1 MKLRNNLTKIF
12 LFFRPLWKSIVAQ
25 LVILIS
31 LALVAV
37 AWPYYFGKIIDGVT
51 SGASFD
57 EISKYLLFMSIS
69 LLGTSVFVMLRNVNE
84 TKFIHLQAENLLKQI
99 SINKMTELSVGQH
112 TRSDSGFKQSALDQG
127 SNAVQQ
133 VFFSINYDI
142 LPTLIR
148 YIGFSTAVT
157 LISPLIG
164 IVSIGISAF
173 QFFLYQRLNI
183 SHIDK
188 WRKWRENSLE
198 FGRWNSE
205 IIRMITQVI
214 FRGASKEVSKSQKNK
229 IDVLQKEFEKT
240 WLPYDIKASLIQVL
254 GDINLIL
261 VVTIGVLSITS
272 WNVLTV
278 GAVVSILTY
287 ANKMIGNI
295 EGIYGTFRRL
305 SMTWPQVE
313 KFFDIL
319 DLENDV
325 KEIKNPKKLEAVEGG
340 FSINFENIT
349 FSHTEFDEIKDD
361 KTQEKVKHKMK
372 ALDDV
377 SFEISAGEVCAIVG
391 RSGAGKTTII
401 NLLLRAFDPD
411 HGKIKINEIELKK
424 LSLENYRRKV
434 GIVEQDVI
442 LQNTSLKDNILF
454 GLSDEEKEKWND
466 DKLKKLAK
474 ITRIDQFFDRLG
486 ENPFNAVVGERGI
499 KLSGGQRQRVGIA
512 RALAVDPAI
521 LIFDEA
527 TSSLDGEN
535 EKAIHDAM
543 KDAFKGRTVIVIA
556 HRLSTVR
563 HADKIICVESG
574 KIAGIGNH
582 DELYENCD
590 PYKTLVDIQSE

>member
-1 MKLRNNLTKIF
+1 MNIF
-12 LFFRPLWKSIVAQ
+12 KDLKRIFIFFKPLWKPIAAQ

-31 LALVAV
+31 LALVAI

-69 LLGTSVFVMLRNVNE
+69 LLGTSLFVMLRNINE

-142 LPTLIR
+142 LPTFIR
-148 YIGFSTAVT
+148 YIGFATAVT
-157 LISPLIG
+157 VISPLIG
-164 IVSIGISAF
+164 IVSIGISVI

-183 SHIDK
+183 SHINR
-188 WRKWRENSLE
+188 WRRWRENSLE
-198 FGRWNSE
+198 FNRWNSE
-205 IIRMITQVI
+205 IIRLITQII
-214 FRGASKEVSKSQKNK
+214 FRGSSREVAKTQKNK
-229 IDVLQKEFEKT
+229 INFLQKEFEKT
-240 WLPYDIKASLIQVL
+240 WLPYDIKASSIQII

-261 VVTIGVLSITS
+261 VVGIGVLSITT
-272 WNVLTV
+272 WNTLTV
-278 GAVVSILTY
+278 GAVVAILTY
-287 ANKMIGNI
+287 ANKMTGNI

-313 KFFDIL
+313 KFFNIL
-319 DLENDV
+319 DLKNDI
-325 KEIKNPKKLEAVEGG
+325 KEIKNPKEIPETKNGY
-340 FSINFENIT
+340 SIEFKNIS
-349 FSHTEFDEIKDD
+349 FSHVESDEIKDE
-361 KTQEKVKHKMK
+361 EKKKHKVK

-377 SFEISAGEVCAIVG
+377 NFKIEEGEVCAIVG

-401 NLLLRAFDPD
+401 NLLMRAFDPD
-411 HGKIKINEIELKK
+411 NGKILISDIELKK
-424 LSLENYRRKV
+424 LNLEKYRKKV
-434 GIVEQDVI
+434 GIVEQEVI
-442 LQNTSLKDNILF
+442 LQNTTLKDNILF
-454 GLSDEEKEKWND
+454 GLSEEEQSKWSEN
-466 DKLKKLAK
+466 KLIQLAK
-474 ITRIDQFFDRLG
+474 MARIDQFFDRLG
-486 ENPFNAVVGERGI
+486 EKPFEALVGERGI

-512 RALAVDPAI
+512 RALSINPAI

-563 HADKIICVESG
+563 HADKIICLEGG
-574 KIAGIGNH
+574 KIAGIGKH
-582 DELYENCD
+582 HELYENCL